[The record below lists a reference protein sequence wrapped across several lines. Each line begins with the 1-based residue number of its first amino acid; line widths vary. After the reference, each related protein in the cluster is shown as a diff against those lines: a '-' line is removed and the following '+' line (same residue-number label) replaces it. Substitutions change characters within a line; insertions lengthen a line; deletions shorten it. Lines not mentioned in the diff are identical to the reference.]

1 MLHHAIGRV
10 LQFSLSW
17 PRISRRPFSLLIRVR
32 KKQRFL
38 KALGYLSSYSRP
50 ESVDEAI
57 QMHADTLYHRMMA
70 QEAAIAEA
78 KAAGLPEPQFAPMLP
93 SVSTSTTAAPAPTN
107 DPTATT
113 TAIPPAPPASASSK
127 DDLPTLMPETQAMLK
142 PAAQTALRERMK
154 DMTPTERELEE
165 KGVLMG
171 GKSTTETVQLMM
183 DIHEQRKK
191 RREEGK
197 ATFGD
202 HVSGWF
208 GW

>member
-1 MLHHAIGRV
+1 
-10 LQFSLSW
+10 
-17 PRISRRPFSLLIRVR
+17 
-32 KKQRFL
+32 
-38 KALGYLSSYSRP
+38 
-50 ESVDEAI
+50 
-57 QMHADTLYHRMMA
+57 MHADTLYHRMMA

-93 SVSTSTTAAPAPTN
+93 SVSTSTTAAPASMH

-113 TAIPPAPPASASSK
+113 TAITPAPPASGSSK
-127 DDLPTLMPETQAMLK
+127 DDLPILMPETQAMLK
-142 PAAQTALRERMK
+142 PAAQAALRERMK

-165 KGVLMG
+165 KGVLMS
-171 GKSTTETVQLMM
+171 GKSTTETAQLMM

-197 ATFGD
+197 GTFGD
-202 HVSGWF
+202 HISGWF

>member
-1 MLHHAIGRV
+1 
-10 LQFSLSW
+10 
-17 PRISRRPFSLLIRVR
+17 
-32 KKQRFL
+32 
-38 KALGYLSSYSRP
+38 
-50 ESVDEAI
+50 
-57 QMHADTLYHRMMA
+57 MHADTLYHRMMA

-78 KAAGLPEPQFAPMLP
+78 KAAGLPEPQFAPMMP
-93 SVSTSTTAAPAPTN
+93 SVSTSTTAAPVAMN
-107 DPTATT
+107 DPTAATA
-113 TAIPPAPPASASSK
+113 AIPPAPPASGSSK
-127 DDLPTLMPETQAMLK
+127 DDLPTLMPETQAMLI
-142 PAAQTALRERMK
+142 PGAQAALRERMK

-165 KGVLMG
+165 KSVLMS
-171 GKSTTETVQLMM
+171 GKSNIETAQLMM